1 MKIWQQTLYLSI
13 NKGAKMPKKTKINPI
28 TISEVDDYL
37 RFITDTLVEI
47 LVNRR
52 VFMDFDQTLRT
63 RKTKGNKFISFV
75 VRLYYNQLILNL
87 CKLLEY
93 KTQNQSTLRHFI
105 NTIKDVDSGNY
116 HMLENC
122 MRNATIDMHDIDDHS
137 VKKMSIG
144 EMMLAELKQIDFE
157 ADLSFIESIYDRM
170 QEYRNKRLCHN
181 DKDYSSSDTLPDIDE
196 LHAAVDKLKMM
207 FVTYF
212 HICRKGID
220 FSNLDRPNRYGDFT
234 LFMK

>member
-1 MKIWQQTLYLSI
+1 
-13 NKGAKMPKKTKINPI
+13 
-28 TISEVDDYL
+28 
-37 RFITDTLVEI
+37 
-47 LVNRR
+47 
-52 VFMDFDQTLRT
+52 
-63 RKTKGNKFISFV
+63 
-75 VRLYYNQLILNL
+75 
-87 CKLLEY
+87 
-93 KTQNQSTLRHFI
+93 
-105 NTIKDVDSGNY
+105 
-116 HMLENC
+116 

-144 EMMLAELKQIDFE
+144 DMMLAELKQIDFE

-181 DKDYSSSDTLPDIDE
+181 DKDYASSDTLPNIDE

-220 FSNLDRPNRYGDFT
+220 FSDLDRPNRYGNFT